1 MPSAQYVNGMQ
12 EMRSHFGD
20 AADKWI
26 EAIHD
31 IYPEFSKVNVSFRLE
46 SSIEEMLLTT
56 KHANHALLLP

>member
-1 MPSAQYVNGMQ
+1 MQ

-31 IYPEFSKVNVSFRLE
+31 IYPEFSKVNVSFHLE

-56 KHANHALLLP
+56 KHANRALLLP